1 MDLNKVFYPKSIAV
15 VGASTKPG
23 SVGNDIVRNLAQQ
36 GFAGK
41 VFPVNPKATELYA
54 LPCYPNLSAIGQ
66 PVDLMVIVVPAAIV
80 PTILEEGGKLG
91 IKGAIIISAGFKEV
105 GQLELEKQIEA
116 ICVKNDI
123 TLIGPNCLGV
133 INPEIKMNASFAA
146 LMPSAG
152 SVAFISQSGA
162 LCTAVLDYAQKLNLG
177 FSKFMS
183 IGNKAIVDELEVL
196 EYLSKDEKTRV
207 IALYAEQLEKSQEL
221 IAMIKKITREPEAKP
236 VIVLKSGRTSA
247 GASASASHTG
257 ALAGNDSAYEALF
270 RQSGAIRAYS
280 VSEFFD
286 YIQIFVDN
294 PFNPAK
300 NVAVITNAGG
310 PGVLAADE
318 IITSGLNLASLSDK
332 TTTALKQVLPACS
345 NFHNPIDIL
354 GDAPADRYAQALE
367 IAAADPN
374 IDSLLVI
381 LTPQSM
387 TEIEATAQAIKNI
400 KDKCRKPIAVSFMG
414 EETVRSGVEIMRN
427 GSVAN
432 FLFPEQASRSL
443 SIMERFQ
450 TGTKKIKEKEFAFT
464 DIDKTGVRA
473 IFDKAKQAGQHS
485 FPESQALEI
494 LSLYNFPVLNSCL
507 VHNVTEAVAAA
518 TKINGR
524 IALKI
529 VSPDI
534 LHKNDVGG
542 VTLDVEPA
550 DVAKKYEEMMSRVA
564 KNKPGA
570 KLEGALIVEMIP
582 HGAEVILGSSRD
594 ANLGNMIMVGLGG
607 IYVEILKDVVFGLSP
622 LTAFD
627 ARQMI
632 DSIKAKKIFAGVRG
646 QEPSDVE
653 ALVDCLGR
661 LSQLLTDFPEIKELD
676 INPLRLLASGQ
687 GARVLDARIVID

>member
-41 VFPVNPKATELYA
+41 VFPVNPKATELYG

-66 PVDLMVIVVPAAIV
+66 SVDLMVIVVPAAIV
-80 PTILEEGGKLG
+80 PAILEEGGKLG

-116 ICVKNDI
+116 ICLKNDI

>member
-1 MDLNKVFYPKSIAV
+1 MDLNKVFYPKSIAI

-41 VFPVNPKATELYA
+41 VFPVNPKATELYGLA
-54 LPCYPNLSAIGQ
+54 CYPNLSAIGQ
-66 PVDLMVIVVPAAIV
+66 PIDLMVIVVPAAIV
-80 PTILEEGGKLG
+80 PVILEEGGKLG
-91 IKGAIIISAGFKEV
+91 IKGAIIISAGFKEA

-116 ICVKNDI
+116 ICLKNNI
-123 TLIGPNCLGV
+123 TLVGPNCLGV

-183 IGNKAIVDELEVL
+183 IGNKAVVDELEVL

-207 IALYAEQLEKSQEL
+207 IALYAEQLEKSQDL
-221 IAMIKKITREPEAKP
+221 IAMIKKITREPKAKP

-294 PFNPAK
+294 PLGPAK

-318 IITSGLNLASLSDK
+318 IIASGLSLASLSDK
-332 TTTALKQVLPACS
+332 TVIALKQVLPAYS

-367 IAAADPN
+367 IVSADPN
-374 IDSLLVI
+374 VDSLLVI

-387 TEIEATAQAIKNI
+387 TEIEATAQAIKKV

-414 EETVRSGVEIMRN
+414 EETVRPGVEIMRN
-427 GSVAN
+427 GSIAN

-450 TGTKKIKEKEFAFT
+450 IGTKKIKEKEFAFT
-464 DIDKTGVRA
+464 DIDKARVRA

-507 VHNVTEAVAAA
+507 AHSVTEAVAAA
-518 TKINGR
+518 TQINGR
-524 IALKI
+524 IAMKI

-534 LHKNDVGG
+534 LHKSDVGG

-550 DVAKKYEEMMSRVA
+550 DVARKYEEMMLRVA
-564 KNKPGA
+564 KNKPSA

-582 HGAEVILGSSRD
+582 HGAEVILGSNRD

-622 LTAFD
+622 LTVFD

-676 INPLRLLASGQ
+676 INPLRLLASGE